1 MAKTPNFAKWFY
13 KQSLLIQLI
22 LLLIPG
28 VNWVVE
34 ICIRWSAWLKTKNL
48 ITLVVALLVT
58 IPSGIVI
65 GWIDLVWLI
74 LFGHLLFAKA

>member
-1 MAKTPNFAKWFY
+1 MAKKKGFAKWFY
-13 KQSLLIQLI
+13 SQSLLVKLL

-34 ICIRWSAWLKTKNL
+34 ILIRWSAYLSRPKFL
-48 ITLVVALLVT
+48 TLVCAILATVT
-58 IPSGIVI
+58 VGVF
-65 GWIDLVWLI
+65 GWLDFVWLL

>member
-1 MAKTPNFAKWFY
+1 MAKWFY
-13 KQSLLIQLI
+13 KQSFLVQLI

-34 ICIRWSAWLKTKNL
+34 IGVRWSAYFKTNNL
-48 ITLVVALLVT
+48 ITLVFAIVT
-58 IPSGIVI
+58 IPLGMIF
-65 GWIDLVWLI
+65 GWVDLVWLL

>member
-65 GWIDLVWLI
+65 GWLDLVWLI

>member
-1 MAKTPNFAKWFY
+1 MAKKVGFAKWFY
-13 KQSLLIQLI
+13 SQNLLLQLI

-34 ICIRWSAWLKTKNL
+34 ILIRWSAWLKTNNL
-48 ITLVVALLVT
+48 LTLIFAILVT
-58 IPSGIVI
+58 LPTGVAI
-65 GWIDLVWLI
+65 GLLDFVWLL

>member
-1 MAKTPNFAKWFY
+1 MAKWFY
-13 KQSLLIQLI
+13 KQSFLVQLI

-28 VNWVVE
+28 VNWVIE
-34 ICIRWSAWLKTKNL
+34 IGVRWSAYFKTNNI
-48 ITLVVALLVT
+48 ITLIFAILVT

-65 GWIDLVWLI
+65 GWVDLVWLL

>member
-1 MAKTPNFAKWFY
+1 MGNFAKWFY
-13 KQSLLIQLI
+13 KQDLLVQLI

-34 ICIRWSAWLKTKNL
+34 IAIRWSAYFKTNNP
-48 ITLVVALLVT
+48 ITLAVANLVT

-65 GWIDLVWLI
+65 GWIDLVWLL

>member
-1 MAKTPNFAKWFY
+1 MAKWFY
-13 KQSLLIQLI
+13 KQSFLVQLI

-34 ICIRWSAWLKTKNL
+34 ICVRWSAYFKTNNI
-48 ITLVVALLVT
+48 ITLAFAILVT
-58 IPSGIVI
+58 IPCGIVI
-65 GWIDLVWLI
+65 GWIDLVWLL

>member
-1 MAKTPNFAKWFY
+1 MEVSLMAKWFY
-13 KQSLLIQLI
+13 KQSFLVQLI

-34 ICIRWSAWLKTKNL
+34 IGVRWSAYFKTNNL
-48 ITLVVALLVT
+48 LTLVFAIIT
-58 IPSGIVI
+58 IPLGMVF
-65 GWIDLVWLI
+65 GWVDLVWLL